1 MEHCMKRESMAT
13 QIPVEIR
20 KITDPNGSSRIGVV
34 TYLDEVLST
43 PDIRERLSRVEDG
56 YKLLLEQCKQILAVI
71 KTPKGRSDA
80 RLRWELAD
88 KIHTFLNSQMKGIG
102 VVLVNYT
109 EAIHRDLGISE
120 SELRYIFRF
129 YSRYNSLKKVDT
141 RINWSKYR
149 ELMDFS
155 DDQERRRCEALIK
168 EGRIKSDKEIR
179 EFKRKEPL

>member
-1 MEHCMKRESMAT
+1 MAA

-34 TYLDEVLST
+34 TYLGEVMST
-43 PDIRERLSRVEDG
+43 PDIRERLSSVEDK
-56 YKLLLEQCKQILAVI
+56 YRSLLEQCNQILAVI

-80 RLRWELAD
+80 RLRWKLAE
-88 KIHTFLNSQMKGIG
+88 KIHTFLDSQMKEIG

-109 EAIHRDLGISE
+109 EAIHRDLGVSE

-129 YSRYNSLKKVDT
+129 HSRYKSLKEVDPQ
-141 RINWSKYR
+141 INWSKYR

-155 DDQERRRCEALIK
+155 NHEARKRCEALIK
-168 EGRIKSDKEIR
+168 EGRITSDAEIR
-179 EFKRKEPL
+179 EFKRKEKT